1 MHVGPEEPTGG
12 ISTHVPTRG
21 TTRPR
26 RKWRLNCL
34 FQPTSPR
41 GGRHAREAHARS
53 HIGFQPTSPRGG
65 RHAREAHARSHIGFQ
80 PTSPRG
86 GRPGVHCQERRETDF
101 NPRPHAGDDYLFFAY
116 SILLLISTHVPTRG
130 TTSSEL
136 PLSTVKVFQPTS
148 PRGGR
153 RAPPTPRAGRANFN
167 PRPHAGDDDVRAER
181 VQDITISTHVP
192 TRGTTYG
199 ARADAI
205 GTCISTHVPTRGTTQ
220 RVGVFPAG
228 AEISTHVPTR
238 GTTFIRDSTWAV
250 PSISTHVPTRGTTTG

>member
-65 RHAREAHARSHIGFQ
+65 R
-80 PTSPRG
+80 
-86 GRPGVHCQERRETDF
+86 PGVHCQERRETDF
-101 NPRPHAGDDYLFFAY
+101 NPRPHAGDDVIRTTLVNREG
-116 SILLLISTHVPTRG
+116 ISTHVPTRG
-130 TTSSEL
+130 TTR
-136 PLSTVKVFQPTS
+136 PAYATGGTGKFQPTS

-153 RAPPTPRAGRANFN
+153 RCASGEGARHHNFN
-167 PRPHAGDDDVRAER
+167 PRPHAGDDLWSAGRCNRYVHFNPRPHAGDDCTESHKYDMIEKFQPTSPRGGRPSASGCSLQVRKF
-181 VQDITISTHVP
+181 QP
-192 TRGTTYG
+192 TSPRGGRLTVLTVLANAVYFNP
-199 ARADAI
+199 RP
-205 GTCISTHVPTRGTTQ
+205 H
-220 RVGVFPAG
+220 AG
-228 AEISTHVPTR
+228 
-238 GTTFIRDSTWAV
+238 DD
-250 PSISTHVPTRGTTTG
+250 